1 MMTTFSSITIIKFVN
16 LYRDLAISKL
26 TSEDHI
32 IGRKNIICEIDESKF
47 KKYENFWVV
56 GDVERTKKKKC
67 FFVIT
72 EDREAPTLR
81 RITKQYIRPRS
92 IVHTDHWKGYSY
104 LDQLNITY
112 CRVNYS
118 KNRIQRGT
126 RVHTNSVEGLW
137 NGIKLN
143 ISTRNC
149 SKQLL
154 EKHLYEFIWRRKYRN
169 NLFEAFINLLK

>member
-1 MMTTFSSITIIKFVN
+1 MISTFSSVTIIKFTN
-16 LYRDLAISKL
+16 IFRDLAISKL

-32 IGRKNIICEIDESKF
+32 IGEKNIICEIDESKF

-56 GDVERTKKKKC
+56 
-67 FFVIT
+67 
-72 EDREAPTLR
+72 
-81 RITKQYIRPRS
+81 
-92 IVHTDHWKGYSY
+92 VHTDHWKGYSH
-104 LDQLNITY
+104 LDQLNIIHR
-112 CRVNYS
+112 RVNHS

-126 RVHTNSVEGLW
+126 GVHTNSIEGLW
-137 NGIKLN
+137 NGVKLN

-154 EKHLYEFIWRRKYRN
+154 EKHLYEFMWRHKYRN